1 MADTSEGVLVNCD
14 SEKSQVNPRANGL
27 DACFKMIPV
36 KRDIGETQTLVNG
49 ALEVHLIKKESK
61 ENGEVSQ
68 YYLFALP
75 AGKL

>member
-14 SEKSQVNPRANGL
+14 SEKSQVKPRANGL